1 MKESEIESWSVKKAR
16 QSGWWVRKFTTPSR
30 RSAPD
35 DIFGREGRIFWIEF
49 KATGQRPTPLQL
61 EEHRVMREHGLT
73 VYVCDSREDF
83 EAILGSENAFIR
95 MLAH

>member
-16 QSGWWVRKFTTPSR
+16 QSGWWVRKFATPSR

-35 DIFGREGRIFWIEF
+35 DIFARDGRIFWIEF
-49 KATGQRPTPLQL
+49 KAKGQRPTPLQL

-73 VYVCDSREDF
+73 VYVCDCREAF
-83 EAILGSENAFIR
+83 EAVLSHENAFIR